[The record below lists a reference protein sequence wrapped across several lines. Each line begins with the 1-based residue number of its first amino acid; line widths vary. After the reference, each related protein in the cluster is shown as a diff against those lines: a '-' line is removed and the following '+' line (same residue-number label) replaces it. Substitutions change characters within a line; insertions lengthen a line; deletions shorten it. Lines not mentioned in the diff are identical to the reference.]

1 LREREDSHKQNI
13 EKLIEHNE
21 QLKDNF
27 EKFDLNKDKFYQ
39 EMIDSLNINHE
50 NDLKK

>member
-1 LREREDSHKQNI
+1 LREREDSHKRKI

-27 EKFDLNKDKFYQ
+27 ENFDSNKDKFYQ
-39 EMIDSLNINHE
+39 EMIESLTRNHE
-50 NDLKK
+50 NDIKK